1 MNNSID
7 LRILMA
13 THKPCMLPTE
23 DLYFPIHC
31 GRSVTQLDDES
42 LDWMKKHTHGDDT
55 GDNISKLNPYF
66 CELTAVYWAWKNYEK
81 LGNPEKIGLCHYRR
95 YFMDMGS
102 SDEIVVPVHYLNKTV
117 ADQFSANHNPNNLR
131 KAIDLL
137 PDPELKNSAIEY
149 LNQRKGYFFNMF
161 ILQRKYFF
169 DYCNIIFP
177 LLFKLSQNSNW
188 DRLSNYQRRMP
199 GFIAE
204 RITGAYLYHLGK
216 KNDIPL
222 HETLPIVPIGHSYN
236 ELKRQISFTAHLAKI
251 VPKFPYFYS
260 KFLSVQTH
268 FLKH

>member
-1 MNNSID
+1 MNNNID
-7 LRILMA
+7 LRILVA

-31 GRSVTQLDDES
+31 GRSVAQLDDES
-42 LDWMKKHTHGDDT
+42 LDWMKRHTHGDDT

-102 SDEIVVPVHYLNKTV
+102 SNEIVVPVHYLSKTIS
-117 ADQFSANHNPNNLR
+117 DQFRANHNPQELQN
-131 KAIDLL
+131 AIDLIR
-137 PDPELKNSAIEY
+137 DPELKNSAIEY

-161 ILQRKYFF
+161 ILQREYFF

-177 LLFKLSQNSNW
+177 LLFKLFETSNW
-188 DRLSNYQRRMP
+188 DRLNNYQRRMP

-204 RITGAYLYHLGK
+204 RLTGAYLYHLNNK
-216 KNDIPL
+216 KNISL
-222 HETLPIVPIGHSYN
+222 HETLPIVPIGHTYN
-236 ELKRQISFTAHLAKI
+236 KLKRQISLTAHLAKI
-251 VPKFPYFYS
+251 VPNFPYFYS
-260 KFLSVQTH
+260 KFLSAQTH